1 MITIELGDREY
12 KVREANDN
20 ISRAKGLSGITK
32 LPEDEGMIF
41 YFDKPQKV
49 SFWMKDTKIPLDI
62 IFIGEDE
69 EVISVKQGKPMD
81 ETPITEDNVL
91 YVVEVNVNSGIQ
103 PGDELD
109 FEDDKMLVLAPD
121 GGIQMKLEGGERIF
135 SRKSTKVLIKKAKK
149 AKSVQK
155 DKAKF
160 IQACKS
166 LGKYIFKE
174 LSAQDNRDPEYVEI
188 KDKK

>member
-12 KVREANDN
+12 KVREADDAV
-20 ISRAKGLSGITK
+20 SRAKGLSGITK
-32 LPEDEGMIF
+32 LPEDGGMIF
-41 YFDKPQKV
+41 YFNKPQKV

-62 IFIGEDE
+62 IFIDEDE

-81 ETPITEDNVL
+81 ETLITEDNVL
-91 YVVEVNVNSGIQ
+91 YVVEVNAHSGIQ

-109 FEDDKMLVLAPD
+109 FEDDKMMVLAPD

-155 DKAKF
+155 DEAKF
-160 IQACKS
+160 IKACKS

-174 LSAQDNRDPEYVEI
+174 LSAQDKRDPEYVEI